1 MPLQNSA
8 NAVIVVLT
16 YFKALRARSLC
27 EGSENVF
34 ISPRS
39 LTGFETKSCYVCLC
53 LEVEGYSGNNCSIL
67 HSA

>member
-16 YFKALRARSLC
+16 YFKALGARSLC

-34 ISPRS
+34 ITPCS
-39 LTGFETKSCYVCLC
+39 LTGFETKSCFFCLC
-53 LEVEGYSGNNCSIL
+53 LEVEG
-67 HSA
+67 